1 MFDPLGLLAP
11 ITVLAKR
18 LMQQTWASKIGWDE
32 SLTEDLLADW
42 LHLRNSLETV
52 RDIKIPRPIIGL
64 GYESVELHG
73 FADASGIAYGACLYV
88 RSILPNGCCVVRLL
102 CSKSKITRLQELT
115 IPRKELC
122 AAVLL
127 SRLVKKVNST
137 LQSQFSAICLWSDS
151 QIVLSW
157 LQKAPAKLQPFVRNR
172 VAEISNDT
180 GSYKWCY
187 VRSKDNP
194 ADIVSR
200 GQLPGGLKNNSLWWE
215 GSPFLQSRAYE
226 SPVLEEI
233 PDALMLEMK
242 PTSITAMPVV
252 NNDDLPLF
260 KKFGSLRKL
269 QRVLAYV
276 QRFIKNCRI
285 KNPEH
290 RVKGDC
296 LSIPELRSALHTIV
310 LVIQRESLSDEIE
323 RVENGEPSKRLK
335 TLGPFLLDGAR
346 WSYPKI

>member
-1 MFDPLGLLAP
+1 
-11 ITVLAKR
+11 
-18 LMQQTWASKIGWDE
+18 
-32 SLTEDLLADW
+32 
-42 LHLRNSLETV
+42 
-52 RDIKIPRPIIGL
+52 
-64 GYESVELHG
+64 
-73 FADASGIAYGACLYV
+73 
-88 RSILPNGCCVVRLL
+88 
-102 CSKSKITRLQELT
+102 
-115 IPRKELC
+115 
-122 AAVLL
+122 
-127 SRLVKKVNST
+127 
-137 LQSQFSAICLWSDS
+137 
-151 QIVLSW
+151 
-157 LQKAPAKLQPFVRNR
+157 
-172 VAEISNDT
+172 
-180 GSYKWCY
+180 
-187 VRSKDNP
+187 
-194 ADIVSR
+194 
-200 GQLPGGLKNNSLWWE
+200 
-215 GSPFLQSRAYE
+215 
-226 SPVLEEI
+226 
-233 PDALMLEMK
+233 MLEMK